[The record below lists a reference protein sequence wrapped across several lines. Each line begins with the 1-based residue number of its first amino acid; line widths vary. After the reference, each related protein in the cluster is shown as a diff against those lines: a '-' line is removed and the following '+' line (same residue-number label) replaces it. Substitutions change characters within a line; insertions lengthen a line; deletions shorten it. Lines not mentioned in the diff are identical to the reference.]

1 MSVFQFQEIV
11 RFLLPSSGLAQYV
24 RLTRTTKA
32 WFSTTPFF
40 GAVVAIIFLREPLS
54 HQLLLAGLLMA
65 VGVCY
70 TSPSTTN
77 MSTFTNPWNT
87 RIPTSMM
94 RIINTNTTPTIRPAS
109 RTPMRTVTDG

>member
-1 MSVFQFQEIV
+1 MFVFQFQEVV
-11 RFLLPSSGLAQYV
+11 RFLLASSSSVQYV
-24 RLTRTTKA
+24 CLTRTTRA
-32 WFSTTPFF
+32 WFSTAPFF
-40 GAVVAIIFLREPLS
+40 GAVVAIIFLSEPLS
-54 HQLLLAGLLMA
+54 LQQLLAGLLMA

-94 RIINTNTTPTIRPAS
+94 RIINTNTTPTICPAS